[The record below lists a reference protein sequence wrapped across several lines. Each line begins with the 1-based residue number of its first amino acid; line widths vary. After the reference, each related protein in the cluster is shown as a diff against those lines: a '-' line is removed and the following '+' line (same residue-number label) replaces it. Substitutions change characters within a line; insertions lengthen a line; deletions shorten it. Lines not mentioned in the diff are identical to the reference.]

1 MKIANIRLTNF
12 RCFDEFSVD
21 FDPRLTVLIA
31 RNGRGKSTLLDAVAL
46 ALGPFL
52 TRLPGIKGL
61 SFKKTDFRIDENGDQ
76 PSYMRVSCT
85 STTGITWDRTERR
98 DLTKKTLGSIPQG
111 AALKALNDYVDTFI
125 DSHNENKH
133 YTLPIFVYYGTGR
146 GVFDIPL
153 R

>member
-98 DLTKKTLGSIPQG
+98 DLTK
-111 AALKALNDYVDTFI
+111 NV
-125 DSHNENKH
+125 
-133 YTLPIFVYYGTGR
+133 R
-146 GVFDIPL
+146 
-153 R
+153 